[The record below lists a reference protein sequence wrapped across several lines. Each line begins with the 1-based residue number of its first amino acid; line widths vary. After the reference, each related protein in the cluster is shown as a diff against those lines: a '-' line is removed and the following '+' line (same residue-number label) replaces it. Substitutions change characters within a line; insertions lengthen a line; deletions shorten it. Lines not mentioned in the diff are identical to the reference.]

1 MQQVTL
7 LTQSDN
13 VSNTLDSWNQ
23 ERTLEQL
30 QRYVQS
36 KLEYNTEDID
46 IVE

>member
-36 KLEYNTEDID
+36 KLECNTEDID